1 MGRQRTLLEGELEC
15 TQLEVEGAALHLEK
29 VRSEQRL
36 YSEAQLLPQGRGR
49 RVLEDLVPVREARMA
64 WRQKRAL
71 LRLKKQQLMAVKGG
85 EQEIQT
91 LLRIFEKLHIHAF
104 PHLEYKIFSGLV
116 EEIAVQPEAAG
127 AGYPVRV
134 LIDDPQIDEGGQAFS
149 LAHGMSAD
157 AHIVVER
164 GRIAA
169 LLWRRLLR
177 SLGEFGQQG
186 LFLSGAATDL

>member
-1 MGRQRTLLEGELEC
+1 MLQPVRQGQQVGKGSLLVVLDSRELETQLRKIDKDLQVNRSRRKEIEMQMGRQRTLLEGELEC

-85 EQEIQT
+85 EQD
-91 LLRIFEKLHIHAF
+91 
-104 PHLEYKIFSGLV
+104 V
-116 EEIAVQPEAAG
+116 
-127 AGYPVRV
+127 
-134 LIDDPQIDEGGQAFS
+134 
-149 LAHGMSAD
+149 
-157 AHIVVER
+157 
-164 GRIAA
+164 
-169 LLWRRLLR
+169 
-177 SLGEFGQQG
+177 
-186 LFLSGAATDL
+186 